1 MCSRALSADE
11 KHPAIAQLLAVSAV
25 SDVHSLQAARG
36 LVPERPA
43 SLPSLKSL
51 QHSHDSAPTI
61 YTHVYTDPVSK
72 HTVSMRIHTLTR
84 QLFLYLGF

>member
-1 MCSRALSADE
+1 MVAVAGMPYGSRALSADQ

-43 SLPSLKSL
+43 SLP
-51 QHSHDSAPTI
+51 
-61 YTHVYTDPVSK
+61 
-72 HTVSMRIHTLTR
+72 
-84 QLFLYLGF
+84 